1 MTEAT
6 LTPSTSQTYRADTLA
21 VTRALGASC
30 GAYAVLDQYGV
41 IDVAGAD
48 ALAFLHNQLT
58 NDVSHLPP
66 DQSALG
72 GYCSPKGRLIASFL
86 YWLLVGEPGNTS
98 AADVRANAPADVPAV
113 PAVSGV
119 RLLISADIREA
130 IQKRL
135 SMFVLRS
142 KVKLTDATPTLG
154 IIGLAALSSQADA
167 LRAVLVQ
174 NGLTV
179 PEQIRARTEHAGRTL
194 IRLPDAAGAERY
206 LLLVAHESVTALSTA
221 LEASLTR
228 IDAPTW
234 DWLDIQSGEPRIT
247 AATQDS
253 FVPQMINF
261 EALGGVNFRKGC
273 YPGQEIVA
281 RSQYRGTVKR
291 RATIASAQAA
301 KPGDE
306 IFDAADPLQP
316 CGQVVNV
323 APSPAGDFICLV
335 ELKLSISAD
344 ARLHIA
350 ATDGPSLTVLGLPY
364 ALPDLNA

>member
-6 LTPSTSQTYRADTLA
+6 LTPSTSQTYRADALA
-21 VTRALGASC
+21 VTRALGASR

-41 IDVAGAD
+41 IDAAGAD
-48 ALAFLHNQLT
+48 ALDFLHNQLT
-58 NDVSHLPP
+58 NDVSHLQP

-86 YWLLVGEPGNTS
+86 YWLQVGEPGNTS
-98 AADVRANAPADVPAV
+98 AADV

-167 LRAVLVQ
+167 LRAVFVQ

-179 PEQIRARTEHAGRTL
+179 PEQIRGRTEHAGRTL
-194 IRLPDAAGAERY
+194 VRLPDAAGAERY

-273 YPGQEIVA
+273 YPGQEVVA

-316 CGQVVNV
+316 CGHVVNV

-350 ATDGPSLTVLGLPY
+350 ATDGPGLTVLGLPY